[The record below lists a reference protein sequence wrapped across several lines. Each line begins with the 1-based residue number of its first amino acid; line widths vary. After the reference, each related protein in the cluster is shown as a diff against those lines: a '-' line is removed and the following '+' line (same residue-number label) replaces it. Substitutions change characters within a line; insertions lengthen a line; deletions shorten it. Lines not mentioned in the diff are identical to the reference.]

1 MLSLQAT
8 SLVLL
13 IILERKHTHTTKLK
27 DQNGHLEAENAT
39 TTEVDRG
46 NSAINHNNNY
56 Y

>member
-8 SLVLL
+8 SFDHFG
-13 IILERKHTHTTKLK
+13 EKTHPHHKVEGPKWTFR
-27 DQNGHLEAENAT
+27 GWNAT
-39 TTEVDRG
+39 TAEVDRG